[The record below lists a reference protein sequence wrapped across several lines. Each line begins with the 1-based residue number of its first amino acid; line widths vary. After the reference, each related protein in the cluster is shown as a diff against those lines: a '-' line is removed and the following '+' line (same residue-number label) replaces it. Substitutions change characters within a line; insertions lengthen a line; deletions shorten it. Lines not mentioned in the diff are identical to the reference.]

1 MVEENCQL
9 FSLPISLFYAPRM
22 KFFTVNGYLRIDELI
37 IKTGYPC
44 FQSGEDGRTV
54 PSRYPAGSWRERK
67 PRSARGV
74 GGGRGEAG
82 AREGPGIGGLSP
94 LRVACLQLWMLCTL
108 RVSEYP
114 LESVGCAGPLALDGK
129 H

>member
-44 FQSGEDGRTV
+44 FQSGEDGE
-54 PSRYPAGSWRERK
+54 RYPAGTR
-67 PRSARGV
+67 PARGESENLV
-74 GGGRGEAG
+74 QPGEWGVRGEAR